1 MIDITNPIFND
12 EEKAREYLE
21 AQRWPNGAV
30 CPFCKKQE
38 TVKTLPAE
46 AMMSKPSKK
55 NPISKATPGYYHCR
69 ECRKKFTVCT
79 DSVMERTHIP
89 LAKWVLAFRLMAAS
103 KKGMSA
109 LQLQRMLG
117 VQYKTAWFLEMRIR
131 EAMTPDEAESG
142 PIGGGNKVVESD
154 ETYVGGKAKNV
165 HNGKPEP
172 KKHAVVTLVERDGE
186 VRAKHVPNVTA
197 ANIKEHLNASVDKAS
212 YLMTDES
219 KVYVTPGK
227 AFKGHASV
235 NHSADEYVRLGGS
248 STSTPLRAS
257 MRSSSAR
264 CTAPITPSLN
274 IICSATST
282 RSPSSGITA
291 SRLASTTRSAP
302 RTPSKVQRE
311 SACSIGGLTQASRS
325 KRKKTINA
333 KPKT

>member
-12 EEKAREYLE
+12 ENKAREYLE

-38 TVKTLPAE
+38 TVKALPAE

-55 NPISKATPGYYHCR
+55 NPISKPTPGYFHCR

-154 ETYVGGKAKNV
+154 ETYVGGKKKNV

-197 ANIKEHLNASVDKAS
+197 KNIKEHLNASVDKAS

-227 AFKGHASV
+227 AFSGHASV
-235 NHSADEYVRLGGS
+235 NHRPTNTSGSAAS
-248 STSTPLRAS
+248 FTSTPPKAS
-257 MRSSSAR
+257 TRSSSAR
-264 CTAPITPSLN
+264 CTARITPCLST
-274 IICSATST
+274 ICSAIST
-282 RSPSSGITA
+282 RSPSNGITA
-291 SRLASTTRSAP
+291 SPSGSTTRSAQ
-302 RTPSKVQRE
+302 RTPSKAQKVRGF
-311 SACSIGGLTQASRS
+311 SIGGLTQAS
-325 KRKKTINA
+325 
-333 KPKT
+333 KPKKE